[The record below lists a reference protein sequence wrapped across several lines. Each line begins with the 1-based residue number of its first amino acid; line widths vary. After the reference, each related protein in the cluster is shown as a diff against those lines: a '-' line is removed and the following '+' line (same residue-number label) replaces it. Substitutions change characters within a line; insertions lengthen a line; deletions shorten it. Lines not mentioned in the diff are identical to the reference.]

1 MTSPLALLLATA
13 LFAVHDHFA
22 TKVYSML
29 ARPSIDVEIKVTRD
43 DRIVFKQARPYLQT
57 P

>member
-1 MTSPLALLLATA
+1 
-13 LFAVHDHFA
+13 VHDHFA

-29 ARPSIDVEIKVTRD
+29 AKPSIDVEIKVTRD
-43 DRIVFKQARPYLQT
+43 DRIVFKQARPYLQSN